1 MTTTEKNLK
10 YKRFD
15 TEMIV
20 RPDDID
26 MNNHVHNSKYL
37 DYVLFARY
45 DQMKR
50 CYGMSMDAFTSQ
62 GWVWVVKSCYVEFKR
77 PLGVGEHIV
86 VRTWLDSYGKSDV
99 KVGFEILKKEG
110 MKISSNGYFL
120 NTMIDQKT
128 GRPVAIPES
137 VIRQYTQFT
146 G

>member
-1 MTTTEKNLK
+1 MK

-50 CYGMSMDAFTSQ
+50 CYGMSMGEFISQ
-62 GWVWVVKSCYVEFKR
+62 GWVWVVKSCCVEFKR
-77 PLGVGEHIV
+77 PLSVGEHIV
-86 VRTWLDSYGKSDV
+86 VRTWLDSYEKSDV

-110 MKISSNGYFL
+110 MKISSDGYFL

-146 G
+146 E